1 MTCDCLLRVIVT
13 KQSCVV
19 AGSYCVVAHCRCPL
33 CLPPAIVYHV
43 VTPNFVLQVSME
55 TNESL
60 QGFADNK
67 RAGSGRRFAS
77 ALEQVSMMTNETLQ
91 GFAESKSSKGLR
103 LFPAGGN

>member
-1 MTCDCLLRVIVT
+1 
-13 KQSCVV
+13 
-19 AGSYCVVAHCRCPL
+19 
-33 CLPPAIVYHV
+33 
-43 VTPNFVLQVSME
+43 ME

-60 QGFADNK
+60 QGFADDK
-67 RAGSGRRFAS
+67 RARSGRRFAS